1 MASIKVVIADDHPVV
16 RLGIRAMLERAED
29 IRVIGEAINGSEALQ
44 LVKQLTPDVLLLDM
58 EMPDMEGSEVAQKL
72 NDEKA
77 NVRIL
82 ALSAHEDRY
91 YIQQL
96 LSNGASGYLVKDE
109 VPETIIDAVRG
120 VYHGEQGWVSRR
132 IAALMT
138 TWVSDSDE
146 ADDEL
151 SDRETEVLRWMVA
164 GHTNLEIA
172 QELGISQ
179 KTVEKHLDSIYT
191 KLKVVSR
198 VEAAVR
204 AIKEGLV

>member
-16 RLGIRAMLERAED
+16 RLGIRTMLERAED
-29 IRVIGEAINGSEALQ
+29 IQIIGEAVNGPDALR
-44 LVKQLTPDVLLLDM
+44 LAKELTPDVLLLDM
-58 EMPDMEGSEVAQKL
+58 EMPGMEGSEVAQKL
-72 NDEKA
+72 NAERT

-96 LSNGASGYLVKDE
+96 LANGASGYLVKDE

-120 VYHGEQGWVSRR
+120 VYQGEQGWVSRR

-138 TWVSDSDE
+138 AWVSDRE
-146 ADDEL
+146 EMTGEL

-191 KLKVVSR
+191 KLKVLSR